1 MRNISF
7 NDLWNP
13 SVCLYLY
20 LVDWSVSRS
29 VGWARSYTSMLLS
42 DHLFLL
48 FYCSRVIQMSFLF
61 FLIFQKIPIIPI
73 YQPQE
78 EVPVQRHFCFT
89 VSHFFIVIVWRH
101 SYSWKNTQDH
111 PSAFINQTNYILCFP
126 FIYYIYDC
134 KCVLLLNKMY
144 IFTRNTIRYLSLSLS

>member
-7 NDLWNP
+7 NDLMESFRL
-13 SVCLYLY
+13 SVFVFGR
-20 LVDWSVSRS
+20 LVGRS
-29 VGWARSYTSMLLS
+29 DGQETTLP
-42 DHLFLL
+42 
-48 FYCSRVIQMSFLF
+48 CSRVIQMSFLF

-126 FIYYIYDC
+126 FSYYIYDY
-134 KCVLLLNKMY
+134 KCVLSLMY
-144 IFTRNTIRYLSLSLS
+144 IFTRNKIRYLSLSLS